1 MIYLY
6 IYILVVNKLLN
17 PNNNVNIKCPFNNN
31 SPIEYKQTAN
41 SFNDYFC
48 NIGRKLADNI
58 NIRNSNNIYNFPS
71 KLVNNNTF
79 FFYPTNKTEI
89 INIVENSKNKKSNDL
104 FHINMD
110 ILKKTIY
117 VISPILEYLFNL
129 SISKGK
135 FPNILKI
142 SKVIPLFKNGDKSNI
157 TNYRPMSLIS
167 QFAKIFEKIIK
178 IRMISFI
185 DKYDLIH
192 KSQFGFQKNIDT
204 SVAINMLMNDLIG
217 NLEKKYIS
225 SIVSID
231 LKKAFDTINHD
242 ILLNK

>member
-1 MIYLY
+1 
-6 IYILVVNKLLN
+6 
-17 PNNNVNIKCPFNNN
+17 
-31 SPIEYKQTAN
+31 
-41 SFNDYFC
+41 
-48 NIGRKLADNI
+48 
-58 NIRNSNNIYNFPS
+58 
-71 KLVNNNTF
+71 
-79 FFYPTNKTEI
+79 
-89 INIVENSKNKKSNDL
+89 
-104 FHINMD
+104 MD

-117 VISPILEYLFNL
+117 VISPILEYLFNIM
-129 SISKGK
+129 ISKDQ

-157 TNYRPMSLIS
+157 TNYRPISLIS

-185 DKYDLIH
+185 DKYDLID

-204 SVAINMLMNDLIG
+204 SVAINMLMNDLIR
-217 NLEKKYIS
+217 NLEEKYIS

-242 ILLNK
+242 ILLNKLSNYGFRGVTLDFF

>member
-1 MIYLY
+1 
-6 IYILVVNKLLN
+6 
-17 PNNNVNIKCPFNNN
+17 
-31 SPIEYKQTAN
+31 
-41 SFNDYFC
+41 
-48 NIGRKLADNI
+48 
-58 NIRNSNNIYNFPS
+58 
-71 KLVNNNTF
+71 
-79 FFYPTNKTEI
+79 
-89 INIVENSKNKKSNDL
+89 
-104 FHINMD
+104 MD

-142 SKVIPLFKNGDKSNI
+142 SKVIPLFKNGDTSNI
-157 TNYRPMSLIS
+157 TNYRPISLIS

-185 DKYDLIH
+185 DKYELIH
-192 KSQFGFQKNIDT
+192 KYIYIYNTQFGFQKNIDT
-204 SVAINMLMNDLIG
+204 SVAINMLMNDLIR
-217 NLEKKYIS
+217 NLEEKYIS

-242 ILLNK
+242 ILLNKLSNYGFRGVTLDFVSSYLNDRKQKTVYFNNESDLKILIMEFLRVQFWGQYYLYYL